1 MFQSRPEQL
10 PPSSPYPKMLQPGNA
25 PIIANYT
32 DAEAILKDVQRT
44 RANLEANLDLII
56 RSKGDL
62 DVYGLIDELAKEGYV
77 TKISVLSFLPFC

>member
-1 MFQSRPEQL
+1 
-10 PPSSPYPKMLQPGNA
+10 MLQAGNA

-77 TKISVLSFLPFC
+77 MKISVLSFLPFC